1 MVAYGVLGAGR
12 QGTAAAFDIARFS
25 PGSKVEL
32 ADANGEAAATAAA
45 RINALLGDSRVVS
58 RCLRVEEPEQLRLFL
73 QEIDVCASA
82 VPYRLNLALA
92 REAVSS
98 EVSFCDLG
106 GNADIVERELDL
118 DLQALG
124 NGVSIVPDCGVG
136 PGMISNLA
144 LLAFEQFEQADEI
157 LICDGGLPADPEPP
171 FHYKCFFNLEGLTNE
186 YDGEAVYLDKGHP

>member
-118 DLQALG
+118 DLQAWETESRLSPT
-124 NGVSIVPDCGVG
+124 VESG
-136 PGMISNLA
+136 PG
-144 LLAFEQFEQADEI
+144 
-157 LICDGGLPADPEPP
+157 
-171 FHYKCFFNLEGLTNE
+171 
-186 YDGEAVYLDKGHP
+186 